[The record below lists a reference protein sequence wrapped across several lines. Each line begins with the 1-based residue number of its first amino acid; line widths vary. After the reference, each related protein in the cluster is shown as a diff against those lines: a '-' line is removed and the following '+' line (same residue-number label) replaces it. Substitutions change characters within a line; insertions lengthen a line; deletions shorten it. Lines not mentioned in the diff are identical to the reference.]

1 MEPIKMTSEEILKE
15 TIKEKYGNVLRFS
28 KAVQIPE
35 SSIRNIFNRGVESV
49 SAGVLVKI
57 CKALNLDVES
67 LVSGR
72 LSVRPNMQKEKLWA
86 QYAHDTPDLPAE
98 ATLGETDVLRS
109 TLLHNYDRLNQ
120 EGRERLVETSD
131 DMVTSGK
138 YIKSNPAELGK
149 TKGS

>member
-1 MEPIKMTSEEILKE
+1 MEPIKITSEEILKE

-67 LVSGR
+67 LVSGC

-86 QYAHDTPDLPAE
+86 QYVQN
-98 ATLGETDVLRS
+98 TLGPPFLPTETDMLRS
-109 TLLHNYDRLNQ
+109 ALMHNYDQLNQ

-149 TKGS
+149 TKDA

>member
-67 LVSGR
+67 LVSGC

-86 QYAHDTPDLPAE
+86 QHVHNTPDLSDDAREVAE
-98 ATLGETDVLRS
+98 AYTNLGSIAEKNLVRRACNLGPIDA
-109 TLLHNYDRLNQ
+109 YD
-120 EGRERLVETSD
+120 TP
-131 DMVTSGK
+131 
-138 YIKSNPAELGK
+138 PAAQPPDK
-149 TKGS
+149 AV